1 MQNLTQTTR
10 RLVIGTGVAW
20 AMVLAYAIMPLDL
33 IPDFLPILGWF
44 DDLFGL
50 TGTMGLTALTA
61 KKLYDEGAFAFL
73 EVDRTTPIEDELHG
87 SAGYEPIPD
96 AEIRSM

>member
-1 MQNLTQTTR
+1 MQNFSESTR

-20 AMVLAYAIMPLDL
+20 AMVIAYTIMPIDL
-33 IPDFLPILGWF
+33 IPDFFPILGWF

-50 TGTMGLTALTA
+50 TGTLGLSAFTA

-73 EVDRTTPIEDELHG
+73 EVDATAPVVEDYGFDGYDPI
-87 SAGYEPIPD
+87 SD
-96 AEIRSM
+96 ADIRSM